1 MASVCVCECVC
12 ACKCMESVCVCECV
26 CELILEYSS
35 LKRNLSQR
43 RTSRTVSD
51 GFQFRF
57 DSSFVATEAKI
68 VGETRTILKREE
80 NLFILGLLIL

>member
-1 MASVCVCECVC
+1 MCVGVCVC
-12 ACKCMESVCVCECV
+12 VCVCV
-26 CELILEYSS
+26 LILEYSS

-43 RTSRTVSD
+43 RTSQTVSD

-68 VGETRTILKREE
+68 VGETRTREKK
-80 NLFILGLLIL
+80 NFSFIGLLIL

>member
-1 MASVCVCECVC
+1 MCVSVYVRVSVWKVC
-12 ACKCMESVCVCECV
+12 VCVCECV

-80 NLFILGLLIL
+80 KLFILGLLIL